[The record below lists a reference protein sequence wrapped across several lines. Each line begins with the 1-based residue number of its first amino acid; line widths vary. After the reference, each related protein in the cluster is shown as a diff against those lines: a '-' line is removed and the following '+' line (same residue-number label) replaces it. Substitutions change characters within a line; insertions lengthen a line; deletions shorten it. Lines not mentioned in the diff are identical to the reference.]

1 MKLLTLNCH
10 SWQEENQLDKLS
22 CLAEVIKKEEYDVI
36 ALQEVSQKIDAPYV
50 HDYIRSDNYA
60 WLLAKELGKQGED
73 YQLVWDLSH
82 IGYEVYEEGIAVLT
96 KHPIIEEHSFFVSQT
111 SNIDYWKTR
120 RIVGATIEYEKE
132 LLTFYSCHLGWWDDE
147 EEPFKQQVDT
157 LLAHVHKDNPFFL
170 LGDFN
175 NDAHRQNEGYDYLL
189 SQGLYDTY
197 TLSNKKDS
205 GITVKGNI
213 AGWDDNERA
222 LRLDLILSSHAQD
235 IQSSTVVFNGIHY
248 PVVSDHFGV
257 SIEVK

>member
-1 MKLLTLNCH
+1 MFHKRQILTIGKREELLEQQSNMK
-10 SWQEENQLDKLS
+10 
-22 CLAEVIKKEEYDVI
+22 
-36 ALQEVSQKIDAPYV
+36 
-50 HDYIRSDNYA
+50 
-60 WLLAKELGKQGED
+60 
-73 YQLVWDLSH
+73 
-82 IGYEVYEEGIAVLT
+82 
-96 KHPIIEEHSFFVSQT
+96 
-111 SNIDYWKTR
+111 
-120 RIVGATIEYEKE
+120 KE
-132 LLTFYSCHLGWWDDE
+132 LLTFILVILAGGMTRKSRS
-147 EEPFKQQVDT
+147 KQQVDT

-175 NDAHRQNEGYDYLL
+175 NDAHRRNEGYDYLL

-257 SIEVK
+257 SVEVK